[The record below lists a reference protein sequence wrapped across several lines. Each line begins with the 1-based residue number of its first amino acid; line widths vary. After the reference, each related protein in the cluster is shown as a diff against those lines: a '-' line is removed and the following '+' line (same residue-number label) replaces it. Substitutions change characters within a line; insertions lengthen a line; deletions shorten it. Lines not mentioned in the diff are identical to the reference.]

1 MRCEICSFHVADSGP
16 FSHFGAVDVDVD
28 ADVDAAAV
36 AVVHSVAA
44 ADLVVAADTKIPTMS
59 YHIVSVKTDTKDL
72 L

>member
-1 MRCEICSFHVADSGP
+1 M
-16 FSHFGAVDVDVD
+16 DVD